1 MSVRPA
7 ALWLVALLLASCARE
22 IRTADSGSID
32 AGLGADGTPEDTPD
46 AASAPDSGLS
56 SDSGVAL
63 DVEPPDSGAAPDS
76 GVGPDSGE
84 LPDTGLAPDGGC
96 VPACGTRTCGPD
108 PVCGQTCG
116 SCTDTQACAA
126 GGMCLEECR
135 PGATICSPDGFGLQS
150 CGLNDVLGFRDYGAR
165 VPCAGGQAC
174 DPASHACQRSA
185 CLPAQVMIVLDRSAS
200 LSANSAWVWVKDDV
214 LGTLRSHEH
223 VGAYGLRTFPSGACA
238 AGPVMT
244 PALVSAAAIEAA
256 IAPPTVEASS
266 PLAAALSGLDAA
278 FSGADEGRAI
288 FLLTDGNDSCAPA
301 GEAEAIVS
309 RFHRAGIKTYTFA
322 LSRSADRLALD
333 RLAALGGTGSATL
346 TPVAGQLRR
355 ALDAALSDLGACR
368 DPHGTVA
375 AGGYHSCATYP
386 DGRVRC
392 WGRNS
397 SNQCDTPLTG
407 TFRAAAAATD
417 ASCALRADGHVLCW
431 GRNDYGQIIA
441 PTTGSFVEVVG
452 GVNHFCARRQDGSVD
467 CWGDDRDGQSSPPA
481 AERFVSITA
490 MGFASCGLRADHSV
504 DCWGRGSPL
513 QGSYRAI
520 DGGSFSLCGIR
531 LDGSLE
537 CAGTDPP
544 PTGVFTKVSAG
555 DMHGCAIRDT
565 GELACWGWNGQGM
578 ATPPVG
584 RFVDVSTGLNHSCAV
599 REDDVILCFGAD
611 FDGQATPP

>member
-309 RFHRAGIKTYTFA
+309 RFHRAGIKTYTLRSPA
-322 LSRSADRLALD
+322 APIAWPSIAWQPWAAPAAPRSRRSRVSSDAPWTRRSA
-333 RLAALGGTGSATL
+333 TSA
-346 TPVAGQLRR
+346 PAV
-355 ALDAALSDLGACR
+355 
-368 DPHGTVA
+368 
-375 AGGYHSCATYP
+375 
-386 DGRVRC
+386 
-392 WGRNS
+392 
-397 SNQCDTPLTG
+397 
-407 TFRAAAAATD
+407 
-417 ASCALRADGHVLCW
+417 
-431 GRNDYGQIIA
+431 I
-441 PTTGSFVEVVG
+441 PT
-452 GVNHFCARRQDGSVD
+452 AR
-467 CWGDDRDGQSSPPA
+467 SPPA
-481 AERFVSITA
+481 AITPA
-490 MGFASCGLRADHSV
+490 
-504 DCWGRGSPL
+504 
-513 QGSYRAI
+513 
-520 DGGSFSLCGIR
+520 
-531 LDGSLE
+531 
-537 CAGTDPP
+537 P
-544 PTGVFTKVSAG
+544 PTPTG
-555 DMHGCAIRDT
+555 GCAAGAETARIS
-565 GELACWGWNGQGM
+565 
-578 ATPPVG
+578 AT
-584 RFVDVSTGLNHSCAV
+584 R
-599 REDDVILCFGAD
+599 R
-611 FDGQATPP
+611 